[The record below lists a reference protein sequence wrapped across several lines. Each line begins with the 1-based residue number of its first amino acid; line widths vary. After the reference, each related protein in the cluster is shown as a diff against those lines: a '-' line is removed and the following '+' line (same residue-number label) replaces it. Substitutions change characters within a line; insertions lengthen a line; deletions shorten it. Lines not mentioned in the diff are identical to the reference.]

1 MEVSGDEGGGGGGEV
16 LEVIK
21 CESCGFT
28 EECTSTY
35 ISRIRERYC
44 GLWICGLC
52 IEVVKDEILRSSN
65 SSDQQRSKNNNN
77 NIIISTEE
85 ALKKHINVCKSFQS
99 ATASSQQH
107 PIFAMGKLLRKSLDS
122 PRSLR
127 SSAANP
133 PSPLHEVNPPSFVH

>member
-1 MEVSGDEGGGGGGEV
+1 MEVGSDEGGGEV

-28 EECTSTY
+28 EECTSFY

-44 GLWICGLC
+44 GMWICGLC
-52 IEVVKDEILRSSN
+52 IEVVKDEILRSN
-65 SSDQQRSKNNNN
+65 SSSSTDQRKKKKKN
-77 NIIISTEE
+77 IISTEE

-122 PRSLR
+122 PRSLT
-127 SSAANP
+127 SSTTNP
-133 PSPLHEVNPPSFVH
+133 SSPLHEVNPPSFVH